1 LSAHGA
7 EGVTESQVLLGIPGS
22 GPGIEAVASN
32 EIMGPEGDEG
42 EQRQQGG
49 VSESAMIWR
58 RSWDTV
64 SSATA
69 RSAARALRFSSKAAT
84 TQSA

>member
-1 LSAHGA
+1 MSAIF
-7 EGVTESQVLLGIPGS
+7 TSTPSQLGIAGS
-22 GPGIEAVASN
+22 GPGIEAVSSN

-69 RSAARALRFSSKAAT
+69 RSAARALRFSNKAAT

>member
-22 GPGIEAVASN
+22 GPGIEAVSSN

-42 EQRQQGG
+42 EQRQQGR

-69 RSAARALRFSSKAAT
+69 RSAARALRFSNKAAT